1 MKRFGIRRAFG
12 GGAVSGKDAINR
24 HSERLA
30 KETSNTN
37 LIQLQG
43 IKINST
49 ETAQVSC
56 RISKSDL
63 HKKVAFTLAEVLITL
78 GIIGVV
84 AALTLPTVIK
94 NYQKQVTVNKL
105 KKAYSILGQVA
116 QKSIADNGEIDL
128 VSGEKVDATTVEKFF
143 ATYWL
148 PYFNGVKVYPY
159 EQPQK
164 LNNGKNQYKYLNGD
178 IEIYSI
184 GTIYHNGRIFFTT
197 VDGTSYAVSIMSWKA
212 GENGDE
218 AVYSTSQTVKVD
230 INGIKPPNTYGKD
243 VFNFEVDF
251 EKGVVRPTCAG
262 CFESTVNNICK
273 VNGNYCSAKII
284 RDGWKI
290 NYL

>member
-1 MKRFGIRRAFG
+1 MYYAKIVKNEKQPNWRVEWHVLRG
-12 GGAVSGKDAINR
+12 GGNR
-24 HSERLA
+24 GVARDIVRKIELATHSQFR
-30 KETSNTN
+30 NT
-37 LIQLQG
+37 
-43 IKINST
+43 
-49 ETAQVSC
+49 
-56 RISKSDL
+56 DL
-63 HKKVAFTLAEVLITL
+63 HKKVAFTLAEALITL

-94 NYQKQVTVNKL
+94 NYQKQVTITRL
-105 KKAYSILGQVA
+105 QKAHSILGQVA

-218 AVYSTSQTVKVD
+218 AVYSTSQTVRVD